1 MKKNISSGSEK
12 TPEEHIPNFLHIH
25 NNNNEK
31 DCLKTWP
38 EDADYLLE
46 NIRCNSIILSDFHK
60 RQYFVLQSQL
70 KYFRIPIIIISAF
83 ASVLNIGLQPYLDQ
97 NYISVLCCMLSLVTG
112 LIGSIELF
120 LQIQKK
126 MENELMNSRDFYL
139 NAIDIY
145 KVLSLEP
152 EHRNGDGLKYLDG
165 KFAMYCKMIEN
176 SNIMDKAIQDQL
188 APIDVS
194 MIEKIT
200 SSVSNNGDIPSL
212 LSRKNNT
219 STVNSELNAVKV
231 PRNTIYKNMAS
242 KQIDNSRSSIW
253 IENFL
258 PYFFNRS
265 SAIDIREPKKKY
277 SLDNTMFH
285 TLDNPNPNTDSSIT
299 HEQLHLDMD
308 KYSDMDSVKSE
319 ERFDIYCKIVQ
330 NSDVIDMDLIE
341 KITQIM
347 SNHNT
352 INHTIIP
359 LDERIKIYCR
369 LLEHLDVIGGKDIMD
384 RIKIVLVSDFF
395 KKKSNFEHVNLE
407 SQMETFK
414 SLMVFKEAL
423 DASTLDKIKRLMMK
437 KMKKQSSKVSENIKD
452 EIIDNLLSVSEKSNK
467 PTLSSMPD
475 IETGER
481 AENLHRNSLNLVPL
495 SSSISN
501 IWSGQK
507 ATKNVSNLTNNLVG
521 DLRTP
526 EKLRENPP
534 PYVPTFPSKQEK
546 RNTVYYEST
555 ENNPTHSVSEPI
567 IHPTVLVDTTTSHN
581 TEETSQ
587 DKGLFVQGQL

>member
-1 MKKNISSGSEK
+1 MKQNISIGSEK
-12 TPEEHIPNFLHIH
+12 TRDEYLPNILHIH
-25 NNNNEK
+25 NDKEK
-31 DCLKTWP
+31 EKNSLKTWP

-46 NIRCNSIILSDFHK
+46 NIRCNSIILSDYHK
-60 RQYFVLQSQL
+60 KQYFVLQSQL

-97 NYISVLCCMLSLVTG
+97 NYISVLCCMLSLITG

-176 SNIMDKAIQDQL
+176 SNILDKSIQDQL

-200 SSVSNNGDIPSL
+200 SSVSNNGDIPSI
-212 LSRKNNT
+212 LSRKK
-219 STVNSELNAVKV
+219 VVVLDNSEPNMKKI
-231 PRNTIYKNMAS
+231 PKNTIYKNMAS
-242 KQIDNSRSSIW
+242 KQIDNTRSSIW

-265 SAIDIREPKKKY
+265 SYIDSSKKKY
-277 SLDNTMFH
+277 NVDSSVFH
-285 TLDNPNPNTDSSIT
+285 TSDKLNNDSSIS
-299 HEQLHLDMD
+299 HDQLHLDMD

-330 NSDVIDMDLIE
+330 NSDVIDLDLIE

-352 INHTIIP
+352 INNTTIP
-359 LDERIKIYCR
+359 LDERIKIYCQ
-369 LLEHLDVIGGKDIMD
+369 LLEHIDVIGGKDIMD

-407 SQMETFK
+407 NQMETFK
-414 SLMVFKEAL
+414 SLMVFKEVL
-423 DASTLDKIKRLMMK
+423 DPSTLDKIKRLMIKNIK
-437 KMKKQSSKVSENIKD
+437 KHSSKMSENIKD
-452 EIIDNLLSVSEKSNK
+452 EIIDNLLFVSEKTSK
-467 PTLSSMPD
+467 PTSSSIPD
-475 IETGER
+475 IETG
-481 AENLHRNSLNLVPL
+481 NSLNLIPL

-501 IWSGQK
+501 IWSGSK
-507 ATKNVSNLTNNLVG
+507 I
-521 DLRTP
+521 
-526 EKLRENPP
+526 PP
-534 PYVPTFPSKQEK
+534 PYIPIFPHKQEK
-546 RNTVYYEST
+546 HNTIFYESDAST
-555 ENNPTHSVSEPI
+555 SIPKPI
-567 IHPTVLVDTTTSHN
+567 IHPTILVESTTSHN
-581 TEETSQ
+581 MEETSQ
-587 DKGLFVQGQL
+587 DKSLFIQGQV